1 MNLSLQEDI
10 VSTVYQSIYG
20 AIYDSDEVIDGL
32 YDVVTIAVLAFCL
45 PGMHGQHLDYH
56 CYLAYIRFP

>member
-20 AIYDSDEVIDGL
+20 TTYDNDEVIDGL
-32 YDVVTIAVLAFCL
+32 YDVVTIAVLALVINCL
-45 PGMHGQHLDYH
+45 PGSTY
-56 CYLAYIRFP
+56 YI